1 MRLVVGCRKYFA
13 DFCTPIIL
21 YSGCGAVRLAHSVRD
36 GEAAGSNPVIPTNI
50 TKEIAKQHWYI
61 FNTLLMNF
69 VAQILVSAFA
79 VMFAQWILPGVHANG
94 FITAIFV
101 ALALA
106 FLNALVKPILVILTL
121 PVTVVTLGFFLLVIN
136 AINILLADWLVSDFY
151 VNGFWSA
158 FLFSIILSITTAV
171 FNGII
176 GSDKQAR

>member
-1 MRLVVGCRKYFA
+1 
-13 DFCTPIIL
+13 
-21 YSGCGAVRLAHSVRD
+21 
-36 GEAAGSNPVIPTNI
+36 
-50 TKEIAKQHWYI
+50 
-61 FNTLLMNF
+61 MNF